1 MVDDCGKSR
10 SPEERVKLESK
21 SCRIL
26 LVDPSPLRREALR
39 RLLEEVEADGA
50 GCRFSVV
57 GAIASLD
64 QATPDGSVG
73 LVVLN
78 SVVPA
83 SDTQELAQSI
93 QQAQQLCPGAPVVV
107 LSDRN
112 EAAEV
117 VAALRAGARGFITAD
132 MDPNLVFY
140 ALNFIAHGGVYFPP
154 QTLLARF
161 DGPDEAEPRAAP
173 GPPLIGELDI
183 GLTSLTA
190 RQKRV
195 LQLLRQGQS
204 NKRIAIELHMCE
216 STVKVHVREIMRK
229 LKVANRT
236 QAALCA
242 ASLDLPDEAPPE
254 TALPQ
259 AAQASLERPELQL
272 MPA

>member
-1 MVDDCGKSR
+1 MADDRCDSR
-10 SPEERVKLESK
+10 SPEDRATPANK

-26 LVDPSPLRREALR
+26 LVDPSPLRREGLR
-39 RLLEEVEADGA
+39 RLLEDVKADGA
-50 GCRFSVV
+50 GYGFSVL

-64 QATPDGSVG
+64 QAAPDSSVG

-83 SDTQELAQSI
+83 SAPQGLAHSI
-93 QQAQQLCPGAPVVV
+93 QQAQALCPGAPIVV
-107 LSDRN
+107 LSDRD

-117 VAALRAGARGFITAD
+117 VAALRAGACGFITAD

-154 QTLLARF
+154 QALLARF

-242 ASLDLPDEAPPE
+242 ASLDLPDEAPIE
-254 TALPQ
+254 TAIPQ
-259 AAQASLERPELQL
+259 VAQAGLERPELQL
-272 MPA
+272 IPA